1 MEKYL
6 EMCKMKL
13 KHLKVLQKTLH
24 NIFIYFMKISNAH
37 WMLLAKFM
45 IVLYDVQSL
54 TVNMPSNLNKDSFT
68 MIFPPKA
75 IFNGMFKKCDDRK
88 QLRGNCI

>member
-54 TVNMPSNLNKDSFT
+54 TVSIPSNLNKDYFT
-68 MIFPPKA
+68 IIFFPQ
-75 IFNGMFKKCDDRK
+75 R
-88 QLRGNCI
+88 LS